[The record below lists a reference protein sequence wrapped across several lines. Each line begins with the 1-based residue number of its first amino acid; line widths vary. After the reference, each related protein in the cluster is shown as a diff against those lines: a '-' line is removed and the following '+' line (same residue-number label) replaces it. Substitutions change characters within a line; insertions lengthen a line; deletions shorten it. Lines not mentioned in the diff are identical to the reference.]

1 MRKPV
6 LVLSAALMAS
16 CALAVWLWQELL
28 TQRGLNA
35 ELAERISRVDAVAR
49 QPAQATMP
57 KLPSVALLS
66 PVSEPVPPPPSAAGS
81 PVNVQGSE
89 KEWEAQRRRLFRD
102 AKYRDAWLEERRL
115 AYGRRRDNL
124 IRLLGF
130 SAAEADAIIDLTVQR
145 ELAWS
150 QEQVN
155 STTMQAE
162 EAAFQDELHAML
174 GEAKHRRLQSY
185 MESRSSRLLVD
196 QLRGE
201 FTGADSLRDDQIEPL
216 IAALHVEHAQARK
229 ALDEYRNSLR
239 ETGHH
244 GNFSQLYNDRET
256 AELRAM
262 HQRMRDAAAAVL
274 TFSQIERL
282 DAILERQLERHEHEL
297 RMNKLQRKVAVQA
310 QAQPD

>member
-16 CALAVWLWQELL
+16 CALAVSLWQELHA
-28 TQRGLNA
+28 QRELNA
-35 ELAERISRVDAVAR
+35 ELAERISRVDAAAR
-49 QPAQATMP
+49 QPAHATMP
-57 KLPSVALLS
+57 TPPSVTPPSA
-66 PVSEPVPPPPSAAGS
+66 VSEPVPAPPGAAGN
-81 PVNVQGSE
+81 PVRVQGTE
-89 KEWEAQRRRLFRD
+89 KEWEAQRRRLFQD
-102 AKYRDAWLEERRL
+102 AKYRDAWREERRL

-130 SAAEADAIIDLTVQR
+130 SVAEADATIDLTVER

-150 QEQVN
+150 QEQVD

-162 EAAFQDELHAML
+162 ETAFQDQLRAML
-174 GEAKHRRLQSY
+174 GEEKHQRLQGY
-185 MESRSSRLLVD
+185 MESRSSRMLVD

-201 FTGADSLRDDQIEPL
+201 FTGTDSLRDDQIEPL

-239 ETGHH
+239 EKGH
-244 GNFSQLYNDRET
+244 GNFSQLYNERET
-256 AELRAM
+256 EELRAM
-262 HQRMRDAAAAVL
+262 HQRMHDAAAAVL

-282 DAILERQLERHEHEL
+282 DAILERQLERHEQEL
-297 RMNKLQRKVAVQA
+297 HMNRLQRKVAVQA